1 MEKIVKGEARK
12 QIMDTAE
19 ALFANRGI
27 EGVSLRTINSAAGVS
42 PGVLHYH
49 FGSREVLVAELI
61 NRHIGTLS
69 QAIMERLR
77 PLDLQPQ
84 PTVSN
89 ILKALILP
97 LAELGLHTD
106 KADNNY
112 LGFIA
117 RLHLERSP
125 LLKEVSAC
133 YQFIADKTLG
143 LNLGHMCADN
153 KILFN
158 TLINYTHYKKKTEI
172 KYTHDIL
179 IKGFVEYKSQPE
191 EIFTFDQILE
201 KYDGRSVDSYY
212 ITLKGL
218 IHMIDTFPDEYQTE
232 NMKDLF
238 NKVVLWSAIMLET
251 DNGANPYA

>member
-84 PTVSN
+84 PTVSD

-133 YQFIADKTLG
+133 YQFIADKTGSLLG
-143 LNLGHMCADN
+143 KALPMLDTDSINFRLNCASDVA
-153 KILFN
+153 LQRLA
-158 TLINYTHYKKKTEI
+158 LITRKQQPISKPGMAPSNPQQQLNMLLDFLNAAVTGI
-172 KYTHDIL
+172 K
-179 IKGFVEYKSQPE
+179 P
-191 EIFTFDQILE
+191 DQ
-201 KYDGRSVDSYY
+201 
-212 ITLKGL
+212 
-218 IHMIDTFPDEYQTE
+218 
-232 NMKDLF
+232 
-238 NKVVLWSAIMLET
+238 
-251 DNGANPYA
+251 